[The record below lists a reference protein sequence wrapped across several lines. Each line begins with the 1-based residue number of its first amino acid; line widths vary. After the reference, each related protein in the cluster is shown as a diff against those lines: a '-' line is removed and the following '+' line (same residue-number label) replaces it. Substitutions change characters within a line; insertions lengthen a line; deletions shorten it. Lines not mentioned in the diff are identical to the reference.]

1 MAKPTVD
8 FGYTQVLPAEKT
20 ERVGEVFRSVA
31 QHYDLMNDL
40 MSFGVHRYWKR
51 AAIRQLQVYGG
62 ARVLDIAAGTGDLT
76 LLLNQQWG
84 KRIVQ
89 TMTDINQAMLSIG
102 RDRLLD
108 RGITHI
114 PCVQADAEHLPFP
127 TKSYDRVI
135 IGFGL
140 RNVTDKM
147 AAMRDMYRVLKP
159 GGLLLV
165 LEFSKPVLPWLE
177 KAYDQYSFSVLPWL
191 GEHVLKDADSYRY
204 LAESIR
210 QHPDQDTLKNMMQ
223 DAGFEDCA
231 YRNLTAGIVSLHWG
245 RRYS

>member
-1 MAKPTVD
+1 MAKTTVD
-8 FGYTQVLPAEKT
+8 FGYTQVSPAEKT
-20 ERVGEVFRSVA
+20 ERVGQVFHSVA
-31 QHYDLMNDL
+31 KHYDLMNDL
-40 MSFGVHRYWKR
+40 MSLGVHRYWKR
-51 AAIRQLQVYGG
+51 EAVRQLQVYAG
-62 ARVLDIAAGTGDLT
+62 AHVLDIAAGTGDLT
-76 LLLNQQWG
+76 LLLNQQWQ
-84 KRIVQ
+84 KRITQ
-89 TMTDINQAMLSIG
+89 TMTDINPSMLSLG

-108 RGITHI
+108 RGIAYI

-127 TKSYDRVI
+127 SKSYDRVI

-159 GGLLLV
+159 GGMLLV
-165 LEFSKPVLPWLE
+165 LEFSRPVLPWLE
-177 KAYDQYSFSVLPWL
+177 KVYDQYSFSVLPWL

-210 QHPDQDTLKNMMQ
+210 RHPDQDTLKSMMQ
-223 DAGFEDCA
+223 DAGFDDCM
-231 YRNLTAGIVSLHWG
+231 YRNLSAGIVSLHWG